1 MNQRTTERRRL
12 SAASLFLRIFLIV
25 LVGLTV
31 TLLATRMMEYNRLK
45 EEQAALLTQLEEKP
59 EDIDE
64 LQYLLDAPV
73 DKDYIIRVARE
84 KLGMNFPDE
93 IVYYNDLNP

>member
-12 SAASLFLRIFLIV
+12 SAASLLLRIFLIV

-45 EEQAALLTQLEEKP
+45 EEQAALLTQLEEKQ

>member
-45 EEQAALLTQLEEKP
+45 EEQAALLTQLEEKQ

-84 KLGMNFPDE
+84 KLGMKFPDE
-93 IVYYNDLNP
+93 IDYSNDLNP

>member
-45 EEQAALLTQLEEKP
+45 EEQAALLTQLEENQ

-93 IVYYNDLNP
+93 TVYYNDLNP

>member
-12 SAASLFLRIFLIV
+12 SATSLFLRIFLIV

-45 EEQAALLTQLEEKP
+45 EEQAALLTQLEEKQ

>member
-45 EEQAALLTQLEEKP
+45 EEQAALLTQLEEKQ
-59 EDIDE
+59 EDIDA

-93 IVYYNDLNP
+93 IVYYNDLHP